1 MAGGP
6 RATTARGGGGF
17 RDGLLLWEGILA
29 ADGDVAA
36 GGGGI
41 RRGWWSNAE
50 HAEAG
55 PELAGDA
62 HEVEERQVAGL
73 GRHRP

>member
-6 RATTARGGGGF
+6 RATTAGDGGRF
-17 RDGLLLWEGILA
+17 RDGLLLREGILA